1 MRKLVAVVASALVIL
16 GISGCGPQGVAVPD
30 VSGTDS
36 ATANSVLSSLGL
48 IPVEKISNSDEVE
61 IGKVIGTSPPVGT
74 VVDAGS
80 RVEVLVSSGPR
91 IIQSKDSTISW
102 YNVSYS
108 MDDWNFSNPTIEDG
122 VLNIEVSS
130 VIFMANVE
138 WRDDNNT
145 GEGFGNAS
153 ISDTFDKSVPIRIVY
168 DTQSNG
174 SGESQSIVLKI
185 PVTDLEVQRP
195 TTVYLELFAN
205 VNGVKD
211 TIELS
216 FNMSW

>member
-30 VSGTDS
+30 GSGTDS

-48 IPVEKISNSDEVE
+48 IPVEKPSNSDDVE
-61 IGKVIGTSPPVGT
+61 LGKVIGTTPPVGT
-74 VVDAGS
+74 VVDPGS

-91 IIQSKDSTISW
+91 ILESKDSTIEW
-102 YNVSYS
+102 FNVSYS
-108 MDDWNFSNPTIEDG
+108 MDEWNFYSPTIEDG

-153 ISDTFDKSVPIRIVY
+153 ITDTFDKSVPLRIIY
-168 DTQSNG
+168 DTQSSN
-174 SGESQSIVLKI
+174 SGEAQSLVFKI

-195 TTVYLELFAN
+195 TTVYLELYAT
-205 VNGVKD
+205 VNGVD
-211 TIELS
+211 ETINLS
-216 FNMSW
+216 FTMSW

>member
-1 MRKLVAVVASALVIL
+1 
-16 GISGCGPQGVAVPD
+16 
-30 VSGTDS
+30 
-36 ATANSVLSSLGL
+36 
-48 IPVEKISNSDEVE
+48 
-61 IGKVIGTSPPVGT
+61 
-74 VVDAGS
+74 
-80 RVEVLVSSGPR
+80 
-91 IIQSKDSTISW
+91 
-102 YNVSYS
+102 
-108 MDDWNFSNPTIEDG
+108 
-122 VLNIEVSS
+122 
-130 VIFMANVE
+130 MANVE

-205 VNGVKD
+205 VNGAKD